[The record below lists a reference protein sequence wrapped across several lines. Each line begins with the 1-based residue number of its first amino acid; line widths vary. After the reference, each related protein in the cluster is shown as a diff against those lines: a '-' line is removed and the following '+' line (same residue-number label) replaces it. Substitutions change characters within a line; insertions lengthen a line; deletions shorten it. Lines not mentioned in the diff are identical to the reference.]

1 LTHKLRS
8 VILALAVTGQLIFPL
23 LFHNVGFAAREG
35 VSGGQILLCA
45 TQNNTEV
52 SFSGVIPNIPI
63 CNDTSK
69 KVLHLMG
76 LESFESGITNRAT
89 FIDRK
94 GGSRRR
100 GNRHPLPQML
110 FENQSV
116 WLIRRDHG
124 NVDAINLSRSLARVR
139 QVNRDAEMLRG
150 IRDIKMDSLYPNPSS
165 LVDFETPSGLIQA
178 AYQPEDAKNGSYG
191 RYSGDPIEA
200 ICREQPRSSME
211 NRMASYCRRKRR
223 HPSLR
228 GLFACPLHFPSEQS
242 MKRKYR
248 HPFQHGNTLTL
259 AMEDAH
265 RES

>member
-1 LTHKLRS
+1 
-8 VILALAVTGQLIFPL
+8 
-23 LFHNVGFAAREG
+23 
-35 VSGGQILLCA
+35 
-45 TQNNTEV
+45 
-52 SFSGVIPNIPI
+52 
-63 CNDTSK
+63 
-69 KVLHLMG
+69 
-76 LESFESGITNRAT
+76 
-89 FIDRK
+89 
-94 GGSRRR
+94 
-100 GNRHPLPQML
+100 ML

-200 ICREQPRSSME
+200 ICRSKLFPHVGRQLGPREQPRSSME

>member
-1 LTHKLRS
+1 
-8 VILALAVTGQLIFPL
+8 
-23 LFHNVGFAAREG
+23 
-35 VSGGQILLCA
+35 LCA

-89 FIDRK
+89 LIDRK

-200 ICREQPRSSME
+200 ICRSKLFAAIAFLFGVAAFFGGSFLMSDGNWARESNLDLRWKTGWLLTAVGSAATLLSVACLLAHYIFPRS
-211 NRMASYCRRKRR
+211 N
-223 HPSLR
+223 P
-228 GLFACPLHFPSEQS
+228 
-242 MKRKYR
+242 
-248 HPFQHGNTLTL
+248 
-259 AMEDAH
+259 
-265 RES
+265 